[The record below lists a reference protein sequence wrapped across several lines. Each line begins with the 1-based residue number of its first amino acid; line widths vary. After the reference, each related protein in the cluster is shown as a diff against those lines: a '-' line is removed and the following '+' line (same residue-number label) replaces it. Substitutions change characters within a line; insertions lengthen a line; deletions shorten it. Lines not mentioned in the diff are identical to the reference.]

1 MVKKLKTL
9 LALGVVTVTTVS
21 TAVPASALT
30 STTTKT
36 TKYTRKGSIYLC
48 INGKKY
54 KFDLNS
60 NCINKPTT
68 PDTGNDNSDNNT
80 GSDNN
85 SGNNTP
91 DNNTG
96 SDNNSGNNTP
106 DNNTDSD
113 NNSGN
118 NTSDNNTGSD
128 NNSGNNTPDNNTD
141 SDNNSGNNTPDN
153 NTGSDNNSESTSNSF
168 AAYQQEVV
176 NLVNKERAKYGL
188 SPLKSNASLANVAT
202 IKSQDMVNK
211 NYFSHTSP
219 TYGSPFDMMK
229 QFGISYRTAGENIAM
244 GQKTPSEVVTAWMN
258 SEGHRANILNANFT
272 EIGIGIAQN
281 SKGQLY
287 WTQMF
292 IG

>member
-1 MVKKLKTL
+1 MIKKLKTL
-9 LALGVVTVTTVS
+9 LVLGAITVI
-21 TAVPASALT
+21 TAGSADPVSAL
-30 STTTKT
+30 TTKT
-36 TKYTRKGSIYLC
+36 TTTKSKGVVYLC

-54 KFDLNS
+54 KFNINS
-60 NCINKPTT
+60 NCTNKPSV
-68 PDTGNDNSDNNT
+68 PDTNNNGTGSKPDNNT
-80 GSDNN
+80 GSDND
-85 SGNNTP
+85 STSKP

-96 SDNNSGNNTP
+96 SDNNS
-106 DNNTDSD
+106 
-113 NNSGN
+113 
-118 NTSDNNTGSD
+118 TSK
-128 NNSGNNTPDNNTD
+128 
-141 SDNNSGNNTPDN
+141 PDN
-153 NTGSDNNSESTSNSF
+153 NTGSDNGSTSKPDNNTGSGNGTTSKPDNNTGSDSNNSGSTNQGSTNF

-188 SPLKSNASLANVAT
+188 SALKSNSSLANVAT

-229 QFGISYRTAGENIAM
+229 QFGISYKTAGENIAM

-258 SEGHRANILNANFT
+258 SEGHRKNILSSSFTQIGVGVAKNAN
-272 EIGIGIAQN
+272 
-281 SKGQLY
+281 SQLY

>member
-1 MVKKLKTL
+1 MIKKLKTL
-9 LALGVVTVTTVS
+9 LVLGAITVI
-21 TAVPASALT
+21 TAGSADPVSAL
-30 STTTKT
+30 TTKT
-36 TKYTRKGSIYLC
+36 TTTKSKGVVYLC

-54 KFDLNS
+54 KFNINS
-60 NCINKPTT
+60 NCTNKPSV
-68 PDTGNDNSDNNT
+68 PDTNNNGT
-80 GSDNN
+80 GSK
-85 SGNNTP
+85 P

-96 SDNNSGNNTP
+96 SDNNS
-106 DNNTDSD
+106 
-113 NNSGN
+113 
-118 NTSDNNTGSD
+118 TSK
-128 NNSGNNTPDNNTD
+128 
-141 SDNNSGNNTPDN
+141 PDN
-153 NTGSDNNSESTSNSF
+153 NTGSDNNSTSKPDNNTDSGNGSTSKPDNNTGSDNNTSKPNNNTGSDSNNSGSTNQGSTSF

-188 SPLKSNASLANVAT
+188 SALKSNSSLANVAT

-229 QFGISYRTAGENIAM
+229 QFGISYKTAGENIAM

-258 SEGHRANILNANFT
+258 SEGHRKNILSSSFTQIGVGVAKNAN
-272 EIGIGIAQN
+272 
-281 SKGQLY
+281 GQLY

>member
-1 MVKKLKTL
+1 MIKKLKTL
-9 LALGVVTVTTVS
+9 LVLGAITVI
-21 TAVPASALT
+21 TAGSADPVSAL
-30 STTTKT
+30 TTKT
-36 TKYTRKGSIYLC
+36 TTTKSKGVVYLC

-54 KFDLNS
+54 KFNINS
-60 NCINKPTT
+60 NCTNKPSV
-68 PDTGNDNSDNNT
+68 PDTNNNGTGSKPDNNT
-80 GSDNN
+80 GSNN
-85 SGNNTP
+85 GSTSKP

-96 SDNNSGNNTP
+96 SDNNS
-106 DNNTDSD
+106 
-113 NNSGN
+113 
-118 NTSDNNTGSD
+118 TSK
-128 NNSGNNTPDNNTD
+128 
-141 SDNNSGNNTPDN
+141 PDN
-153 NTGSDNNSESTSNSF
+153 NTGSDNNSTSKPDNNTDSGNGSTSKPDNNTGSDNNTSKPNNNTGSDSNNSGSTNQGSTSF

-188 SPLKSNASLANVAT
+188 SALKSNSSLANVAT

-229 QFGISYRTAGENIAM
+229 QFGISYKTAGENIAM

-258 SEGHRANILNANFT
+258 SEGHRKNILSSSFTQIGVGVAKNAN
-272 EIGIGIAQN
+272 
-281 SKGQLY
+281 GQLY

>member
-1 MVKKLKTL
+1 MIKKLKTL

-21 TAVPASALT
+21 TAVPVSALT
-30 STTTKT
+30 NTTTKT
-36 TKYTRKGSIYLC
+36 SKYTRKGSIYLC

-68 PDTGNDNSDNNT
+68 PDTENDSSDNNSGSNNPDNNT

-85 SGNNTP
+85 SGSNTP

-96 SDNNSGNNTP
+96 SDNNSG
-106 DNNTDSD
+106 S
-113 NNSGN
+113 
-118 NTSDNNTGSD
+118 
-128 NNSGNNTPDNNTD
+128 
-141 SDNNSGNNTPDN
+141 NTPDN
-153 NTGSDNNSESTSNSF
+153 NTGSDDNSESTSNSF

-202 IKSQDMVNK
+202 IKSQDMINK

-244 GQKTPSEVVTAWMN
+244 GQKTPSEVVNAWMN

>member
-1 MVKKLKTL
+1 MIKKLKTL
-9 LALGVVTVTTVS
+9 LVLGAITVI
-21 TAVPASALT
+21 TAGSADPVSAL
-30 STTTKT
+30 TTKT
-36 TKYTRKGSIYLC
+36 TTTKSKGVVYLC

-54 KFDLNS
+54 KFNINS
-60 NCINKPTT
+60 NCTNKPSV
-68 PDTGNDNSDNNT
+68 PDTNNNGTGSKPDNNT
-80 GSDNN
+80 GSNN
-85 SGNNTP
+85 GSTSKP

-96 SDNNSGNNTP
+96 SDNNSTSKP
-106 DNNTDSD
+106 DNNTDS
-113 NNSGN
+113 GN
-118 NTSDNNTGSD
+118 GSTSK
-128 NNSGNNTPDNNTD
+128 
-141 SDNNSGNNTPDN
+141 PDN
-153 NTGSDNNSESTSNSF
+153 NTGSDNNTSKPNNNTGSDSNNSGSTNQGSTSF

-188 SPLKSNASLANVAT
+188 SALKSNSSLANVAT

-229 QFGISYRTAGENIAM
+229 QFGISYKTAGENIAM

-258 SEGHRANILNANFT
+258 SEGHRKNILSSSFTQIGVGVAKNAN
-272 EIGIGIAQN
+272 
-281 SKGQLY
+281 GQLY

>member
-1 MVKKLKTL
+1 MIKKLKTL
-9 LALGVVTVTTVS
+9 LALGAITVI
-21 TAVPASALT
+21 TAGSAAPVSAL
-30 STTTKT
+30 TTKT
-36 TKYTRKGSIYLC
+36 TTTKSKGVVYLC

-54 KFDLNS
+54 KFNINS
-60 NCINKPTT
+60 NCTNKPSV
-68 PDTGNDNSDNNT
+68 PDTDNNSTGSKPDNNT
-80 GSDNN
+80 GSNN
-85 SGNNTP
+85 VSTSKP

-96 SDNNSGNNTP
+96 SDNGS
-106 DNNTDSD
+106 
-113 NNSGN
+113 
-118 NTSDNNTGSD
+118 TSKPDNNTGS
-128 NNSGNNTPDNNTD
+128 NNGST
-141 SDNNSGNNTPDN
+141 SKPDN
-153 NTGSDNNSESTSNSF
+153 NTGSDNGSTSKPDNNTGSGNGTTSKPDNNTGSDSNNSGSTNQGSTNF

-188 SPLKSNASLANVAT
+188 SALKSNSSLANVAT

-229 QFGISYRTAGENIAM
+229 QFGISYKTAGENIAM

-258 SEGHRANILNANFT
+258 SEGHRKNILSSSFTQIGVGVAKNAN
-272 EIGIGIAQN
+272 
-281 SKGQLY
+281 GQLY

>member
-1 MVKKLKTL
+1 MIKKLKTL

-21 TAVPASALT
+21 TAVPVSALT
-30 STTTKT
+30 NTTTKT
-36 TKYTRKGSIYLC
+36 SKYTRKGSIYLC

-68 PDTGNDNSDNNT
+68 PDTENDS
-80 GSDNN
+80 SDNN
-85 SGNNTP
+85 SGSNNP

-96 SDNNSGNNTP
+96 SDNNSG
-106 DNNTDSD
+106 S
-113 NNSGN
+113 
-118 NTSDNNTGSD
+118 
-128 NNSGNNTPDNNTD
+128 
-141 SDNNSGNNTPDN
+141 NTPDN
-153 NTGSDNNSESTSNSF
+153 NTGSDDNSESTSNSF

-202 IKSQDMVNK
+202 IKSQDMINK

-244 GQKTPSEVVTAWMN
+244 GQKTPSEVVNAWMN

>member
-1 MVKKLKTL
+1 MIKKLKTL
-9 LALGVVTVTTVS
+9 LAIGAITVITAGS
-21 TAVPASALT
+21 AVPVSAL
-30 STTTKT
+30 TTKT
-36 TKYTRKGSIYLC
+36 TTKSKGVVYLC

-54 KFDLNS
+54 KFNINS
-60 NCINKPTT
+60 NCTNKPSV
-68 PDTGNDNSDNNT
+68 PDTDNNN
-80 GSDNN
+80 GST
-85 SGNNTP
+85 SKP

-96 SDNNSGNNTP
+96 SDNGS
-106 DNNTDSD
+106 
-113 NNSGN
+113 
-118 NTSDNNTGSD
+118 TSK
-128 NNSGNNTPDNNTD
+128 
-141 SDNNSGNNTPDN
+141 PDN
-153 NTGSDNNSESTSNSF
+153 NTGSDSNNSGSTNQGSTSF

-188 SPLKSNASLANVAT
+188 SALKSNSSLANVAT

-229 QFGISYRTAGENIAM
+229 QFGISYKTAGENIAM

-258 SEGHRANILNANFT
+258 SEGHRKNILSSSFTQIGVGVAKNAN
-272 EIGIGIAQN
+272 
-281 SKGQLY
+281 GQLY

>member
-1 MVKKLKTL
+1 MIKKLKTL
-9 LALGVVTVTTVS
+9 LVLGAITVI
-21 TAVPASALT
+21 TAGSADPVSAL
-30 STTTKT
+30 TTKT
-36 TKYTRKGSIYLC
+36 TTTKSKGVVYLC

-54 KFDLNS
+54 KFNINS
-60 NCINKPTT
+60 NCTNKPSV
-68 PDTGNDNSDNNT
+68 PDTNNNGT
-80 GSDNN
+80 GSK
-85 SGNNTP
+85 P

-96 SDNNSGNNTP
+96 SDNN
-106 DNNTDSD
+106 
-113 NNSGN
+113 
-118 NTSDNNTGSD
+118 TSKPNNNTGSD
-128 NNSGNNTPDNNTD
+128 SNNSGSTNQ
-141 SDNNSGNNTPDN
+141 
-153 NTGSDNNSESTSNSF
+153 GSTSF

-188 SPLKSNASLANVAT
+188 SALKSNSSLANVAT

-229 QFGISYRTAGENIAM
+229 QFGISYKTAGENIAM

-258 SEGHRANILNANFT
+258 SEGHRKNILSSSFTQIGVGVAKNAN
-272 EIGIGIAQN
+272 
-281 SKGQLY
+281 GQLY

>member
-1 MVKKLKTL
+1 MIKKLKTL
-9 LALGVVTVTTVS
+9 LVLGAITVI
-21 TAVPASALT
+21 TAGSADPVSAL
-30 STTTKT
+30 TTKT
-36 TKYTRKGSIYLC
+36 TTTKSKGVVYLC

-54 KFDLNS
+54 KFNINS
-60 NCINKPTT
+60 NCTNKPSV
-68 PDTGNDNSDNNT
+68 PDTNNNGTGSKPDNNT
-80 GSDNN
+80 GSDND
-85 SGNNTP
+85 STSKP

-96 SDNNSGNNTP
+96 SDNNSTSKP
-106 DNNTDSD
+106 DNNTDS
-113 NNSGN
+113 GN
-118 NTSDNNTGSD
+118 GSTSK
-128 NNSGNNTPDNNTD
+128 
-141 SDNNSGNNTPDN
+141 PDN
-153 NTGSDNNSESTSNSF
+153 NTGSDNNTSKPNNNTGSDSNNSGSTNQGSTSF

-188 SPLKSNASLANVAT
+188 SALKSNSSLANVAT

-229 QFGISYRTAGENIAM
+229 QFGISYKTAGENIAM

-258 SEGHRANILNANFT
+258 SEGHRKNILSSSFTQIGVGVAKNAN
-272 EIGIGIAQN
+272 
-281 SKGQLY
+281 SQLY

>member
-1 MVKKLKTL
+1 MIKKLKTL
-9 LALGVVTVTTVS
+9 LVLGAITVI
-21 TAVPASALT
+21 TAGSADPVSAL
-30 STTTKT
+30 TTKT
-36 TKYTRKGSIYLC
+36 TTTKSKGVVYLC

-54 KFDLNS
+54 KFNINS
-60 NCINKPTT
+60 NCTNKPSV
-68 PDTGNDNSDNNT
+68 PDTNNNGTGSKPDNNT
-80 GSDNN
+80 GSNNGSTSKPDNN
-85 SGNNTP
+85 TDSGNGSTSKP

-96 SDNNSGNNTP
+96 SDNN
-106 DNNTDSD
+106 
-113 NNSGN
+113 
-118 NTSDNNTGSD
+118 TSKPNNNTGSD
-128 NNSGNNTPDNNTD
+128 SNNSGSTNQ
-141 SDNNSGNNTPDN
+141 
-153 NTGSDNNSESTSNSF
+153 GSTSF

-188 SPLKSNASLANVAT
+188 SALKSNSSLANVAT

-229 QFGISYRTAGENIAM
+229 QFGISYKTAGENIAM

-258 SEGHRANILNANFT
+258 SEGHRKNILSSSFTQIGVGVAKNAN
-272 EIGIGIAQN
+272 
-281 SKGQLY
+281 GQLY

>member
-1 MVKKLKTL
+1 MIKKLKTL
-9 LALGVVTVTTVS
+9 LALGAITVI
-21 TAVPASALT
+21 TAGSAAPVSAL
-30 STTTKT
+30 TTKT
-36 TKYTRKGSIYLC
+36 TTTKSKGVVYLC

-54 KFDLNS
+54 KFNINS
-60 NCINKPTT
+60 NCTNKPSV
-68 PDTGNDNSDNNT
+68 PDTNNNGTGSKPDNNT
-80 GSDNN
+80 GSDND
-85 SGNNTP
+85 STSKP

-96 SDNNSGNNTP
+96 SDNNSTSKP
-106 DNNTDSD
+106 DNNTDS
-113 NNSGN
+113 GN
-118 NTSDNNTGSD
+118 GSTSK
-128 NNSGNNTPDNNTD
+128 
-141 SDNNSGNNTPDN
+141 PDN
-153 NTGSDNNSESTSNSF
+153 NTGSDNNTSKPNNNTGSDSNNSGSTNQGSTSF

-188 SPLKSNASLANVAT
+188 SALKSNSSLANVAT

-229 QFGISYRTAGENIAM
+229 QFGISYKTAGENIAM

-258 SEGHRANILNANFT
+258 SEGHRKNILSSSFTQIGVGVAKNAN
-272 EIGIGIAQN
+272 
-281 SKGQLY
+281 GQLY

>member
-85 SGNNTP
+85 SGNNTS

-118 NTSDNNTGSD
+118 NTS
-128 NNSGNNTPDNNTD
+128 
-141 SDNNSGNNTPDN
+141 DN

>member
-1 MVKKLKTL
+1 MIKKLKTL
-9 LALGVVTVTTVS
+9 LVLGAITVI
-21 TAVPASALT
+21 TAGSADPVSAL
-30 STTTKT
+30 TTKT
-36 TKYTRKGSIYLC
+36 TTTKSKGVVYLC

-54 KFDLNS
+54 KFNINS
-60 NCINKPTT
+60 NCTNKPSV
-68 PDTGNDNSDNNT
+68 PDTNNNGT
-80 GSDNN
+80 GSK
-85 SGNNTP
+85 P

-96 SDNNSGNNTP
+96 SNNGSTSKP

-113 NNSGN
+113 NNS
-118 NTSDNNTGSD
+118 TSK
-128 NNSGNNTPDNNTD
+128 PDNNTD
-141 SDNNSGNNTPDN
+141 SGNGSTSKPDN
-153 NTGSDNNSESTSNSF
+153 NTGSDNNTSKPNNNTGSDSNNSGSTNQGSTSF

-188 SPLKSNASLANVAT
+188 SALKSNSSLANVAT

-229 QFGISYRTAGENIAM
+229 QFGISYKTAGENIAM

-258 SEGHRANILNANFT
+258 SEGHRKNILSSSFTQIGVGVAKNAN
-272 EIGIGIAQN
+272 
-281 SKGQLY
+281 GQLY

>member
-1 MVKKLKTL
+1 MIKKLKTL
-9 LALGVVTVTTVS
+9 LVLGAITVI
-21 TAVPASALT
+21 TAGSADPVSAL
-30 STTTKT
+30 TTKT
-36 TKYTRKGSIYLC
+36 TTTKSKGVVYLC

-54 KFDLNS
+54 KFNINS
-60 NCINKPTT
+60 NCTNKPSV
-68 PDTGNDNSDNNT
+68 PDTNNNGTGSKPDNNT
-80 GSDNN
+80 GSDND
-85 SGNNTP
+85 STSKP

-96 SDNNSGNNTP
+96 SDNNSTSKP
-106 DNNTDSD
+106 DNNTDS
-113 NNSGN
+113 GN
-118 NTSDNNTGSD
+118 GSTSK
-128 NNSGNNTPDNNTD
+128 
-141 SDNNSGNNTPDN
+141 PDN
-153 NTGSDNNSESTSNSF
+153 NTGSDNNTSKPNNNTGSDSNNSGSTNQGSTSF

-188 SPLKSNASLANVAT
+188 SALKSNSSLANVAT

-229 QFGISYRTAGENIAM
+229 QFGISYKTAGENIAM

-258 SEGHRANILNANFT
+258 SEGHRKNILSSSFTQIGVGVAKNAN
-272 EIGIGIAQN
+272 
-281 SKGQLY
+281 GQLY